1 MPFCRRVKYTFL
13 IIGVRVGRGI
23 SLHGLFW
30 KIFARTGPEIQGFKS
45 YLCCVSPFFVVM
57 SLFLQKM

>member
-1 MPFCRRVKYTFL
+1 M
-13 IIGVRVGRGI
+13 GRGI

-45 YLCCVSPFFVVM
+45 YLCCVSPFFCRYVVILTENV
-57 SLFLQKM
+57 SLQFIKKRGKIKKYT